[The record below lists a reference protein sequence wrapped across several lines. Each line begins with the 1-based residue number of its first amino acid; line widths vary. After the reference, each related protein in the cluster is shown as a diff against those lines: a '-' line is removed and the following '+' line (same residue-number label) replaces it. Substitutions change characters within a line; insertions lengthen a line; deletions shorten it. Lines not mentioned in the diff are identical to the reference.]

1 MSDWRYIE
9 AFERE
14 NMYEDNKVRVT
25 PIPQTDGD
33 KFVAFAKELF
43 IDHKVSM
50 EVVEM
55 VWPAV
60 SEDENPVAE
69 ALILLKGMKW

>member
-1 MSDWRYIE
+1 
-9 AFERE
+9 
-14 NMYEDNKVRVT
+14 MYEDNKVRVT
-25 PIPQTDGD
+25 PIPKTDGD